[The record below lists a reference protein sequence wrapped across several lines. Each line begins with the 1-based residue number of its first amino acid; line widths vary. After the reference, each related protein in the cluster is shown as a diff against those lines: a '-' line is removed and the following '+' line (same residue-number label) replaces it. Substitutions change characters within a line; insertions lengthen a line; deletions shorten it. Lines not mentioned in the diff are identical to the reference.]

1 MTQKKKPDP
10 TKIANTNPLMIA
22 FKKDRNTP
30 ESLEKLRNDAA
41 LKSINK
47 GRSNRGQKS
56 LDKLPPAMQ
65 KKSDKRLAD
74 AKGGKKPRVIP
85 ENKPK
90 TNTDTKPTGAA
101 KYDGLTRSPY
111 LAKLKNKRT
120 SEVET
125 EPKGAAK
132 YDGLTRSQYLAKLK
146 KQRQNK
152 NTNKKLSKNTWEEPL
167 W

>member
-22 FKKDRNTP
+22 FKKDWNTP

-101 KYDGLTRSPY
+101 KYDGLTRSQY

-120 SEVET
+120 SEVDET
-125 EPKGAAK
+125 SDYEEAK
-132 YDGLTRSQYLAKLK
+132 RRQRELMSTLMFNPNPRYDIYGIPI
-146 KQRQNK
+146 N
-152 NTNKKLSKNTWEEPL
+152 
-167 W
+167 

>member
-1 MTQKKKPDP
+1 MVNKKKPDP

-90 TNTDTKPTGAA
+90 TNTDTEPTGAA
-101 KYDGLTRSPY
+101 KYDGLI
-111 LAKLKNKRT
+111 
-120 SEVET
+120 
-125 EPKGAAK
+125 
-132 YDGLTRSQYLAKLK
+132 RSQYLAKLK
-146 KQRQNK
+146 KQR
-152 NTNKKLSKNTWEEPL
+152 TSEVDETFDYEEAKRRQRLLMSTLMFNPNPL
-167 W
+167 YNIHGKAIN